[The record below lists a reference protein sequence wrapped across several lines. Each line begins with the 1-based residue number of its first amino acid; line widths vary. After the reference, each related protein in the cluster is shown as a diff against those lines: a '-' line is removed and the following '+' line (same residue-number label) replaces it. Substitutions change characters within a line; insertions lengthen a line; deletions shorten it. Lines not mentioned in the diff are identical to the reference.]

1 MRLYV
6 TYLRQKIE
14 PDPSQPRYILTERGH
29 GYRFR
34 EMEQAGPRR

>member
-1 MRLYV
+1 VHLYV

-14 PDPSQPRYILTERGH
+14 PDPRDPRYVLTRRGV

-34 EMEQAGPRR
+34 PLPVCQ